1 MILQYLLVVVVV
13 ELCWYNRENV
23 NIVKTISKIRFFITC
38 LDVVLLL
45 KELHMVKPSLN
56 SDKSCKNSI
65 IIKIR
70 PDLLPVLR

>member
-1 MILQYLLVVVVV
+1 MILQYLLEVVVV

-23 NIVKTISKIRFFITC
+23 NVVKTISKIRFFITC

-45 KELHMVKPSLN
+45 KELHMVKLSLI

-65 IIKIR
+65 II
-70 PDLLPVLR
+70 

>member
-23 NIVKTISKIRFFITC
+23 NVVKTISKIRFFITC

-45 KELHMVKPSLN
+45 KELHMVKPSSN
-56 SDKSCKNSI
+56 SDKSC
-65 IIKIR
+65 
-70 PDLLPVLR
+70 